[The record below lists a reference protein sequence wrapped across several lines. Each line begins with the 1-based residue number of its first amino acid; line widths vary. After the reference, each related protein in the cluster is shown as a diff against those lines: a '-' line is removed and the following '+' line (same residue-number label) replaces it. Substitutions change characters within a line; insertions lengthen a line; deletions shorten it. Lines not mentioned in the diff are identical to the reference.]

1 MRFSI
6 AAPPGFRLATVARS
20 HGWYDLPPFAWDG
33 TRLGAVVRTGGAV
46 HDVGVTQT
54 GDTLTVQATPGGAA
68 AVRGALRA
76 TVVSMLRLDEDLTP
90 LYALTD
96 ADPRLA
102 YARAHGVGRMLRA
115 PTAYEDV
122 IKMLLTTNCTWSLT
136 RIMVGRLVEQLGEPA
151 PSGAR
156 AFPTPAA
163 MAQKNERFY
172 RDVVR
177 AGYRAPHLAAIA
189 RDVARGDLDP
199 EAWRGPYVDLASKES
214 GDAALRKVL
223 LGLPGIGPYAAD
235 NLLRLL
241 GHYGYLGL
249 DSWCRGKLKR
259 LYPRIRNV
267 DAFATRRYRLFG
279 DFAGLAMWL
288 DLTRDWH
295 QEEATDFG

>member
-1 MRFSI
+1 VTFTL
-6 AAPPGFRLATVARS
+6 AVPAGFRLERVARS

-33 TRLGAVVRTGGAV
+33 TRLS
-46 HDVGVTQT
+46 
-54 GDTLTVQATPGGAA
+54 TVAHIGGAA
-68 AVRGALRA
+68 HDLAIEATRGAIAISSSARDDKRVA
-76 TVVSMLRLDEDLTP
+76 AIAASMLQLDEDLTP

-96 ADPRLA
+96 GDARLS

-122 IKMLLTTNCTWSLT
+122 IKMLLTTNCSWSLT
-136 RIMVGRLVEQLGEPA
+136 RVMVSRLVESLGEAA

-163 MAQKNERFY
+163 MAKKREKFY

-177 AGYRAPHLAAIA
+177 AGYRAPHLAKIA
-189 RDVARGDLDP
+189 RDVVAGRIDP
-199 EAWRGPYVDLASKES
+199 EAWRSPAIDDEI
-214 GDAALRKVL
+214 LRKQL
-223 LGLPGIGPYAAD
+223 LALPGIGPYAAD
-235 NLLRLL
+235 NLLRLC

-259 LYPRIRNV
+259 LYPRVRDV
-267 DAFATRRYRLFG
+267 DAFATRRYKPFG
-279 DFAGLAMWL
+279 QFAGLAMWL

-295 QEEATDFG
+295 EGDTKDFG